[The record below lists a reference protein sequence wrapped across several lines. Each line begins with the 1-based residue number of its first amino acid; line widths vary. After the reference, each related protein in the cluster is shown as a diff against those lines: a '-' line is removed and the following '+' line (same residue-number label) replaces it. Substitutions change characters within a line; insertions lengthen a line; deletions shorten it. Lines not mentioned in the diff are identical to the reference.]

1 MIKRFFWLKLMIREL
16 IRNKRTDYSLKQIL
30 FGVNS
35 NKSINFAQLKAKR
48 IEQKRWKNESKRKK
62 LDL

>member
-35 NKSINFAQLKAKR
+35 NNSINFYQLKAKR
-48 IEQKRWKNESKRKK
+48 IEQKRKNESKRKK
-62 LDL
+62 WDL